1 MRTGTSSYCCNSN
14 DDDEQEGNDCSMR
27 DESGRKR
34 EREKEGMKTNMKR
47 AVTSSLSRLSRLNQL
62 VSSLSFSFFFPA
74 KSIIIRCTIQS
85 SPVQVSSRELEE
97 KKQEEMR

>member
-62 VSSLSFSFFFPA
+62 VSSLSLFLVLFSSQIYHYKVHHTEF
-74 KSIIIRCTIQS
+74 TGS
-85 SPVQVSSRELEE
+85 SLVA
-97 KKQEEMR
+97 